1 MKKSIY
7 LQNEKLY
14 HAARGGYSM
23 KIPKFK
29 LNAARVNTGMTQT
42 EVAKAL
48 NKNKQTIVNWEN
60 GATAIKV
67 RDLLQLSKLYGIPI
81 EYLEVPE
88 KKK

>member
-1 MKKSIY
+1 MT
-7 LQNEKLY
+7 
-14 HAARGGYSM
+14 
-23 KIPKFK
+23 IPKFK
-29 LNAARVNTGMTQT
+29 LNAARVNAAMTQT

-48 NKNKQTIVNWEN
+48 NKNKQTIVNWEK

-67 RDLLQLSKLYGIPI
+67 TDLLQLSELYGIPI

>member
-1 MKKSIY
+1 
-7 LQNEKLY
+7 
-14 HAARGGYSM
+14 M